1 MNDNVIEFPTK
12 YKGKNVPI
20 IDDLDAVKMREDL
33 DFADNLAEGLMI
45 NLIHNV
51 GENGFDIKKDR
62 FIGDISFLNEVVR
75 GALYRQM
82 GFSHPMQS
90 FMDLIV
96 KTEISKED
104 EQIVTKVNLKKIDE
118 LLPQS
123 KDDGSG
129 DDTSWYES
137 SDTIKLDGAD
147 WW

>member
-1 MNDNVIEFPTK
+1 MSDNVIRFPTT
-12 YKGKNVPI
+12 YKGKDAPKI
-20 IDDLDAVKMREDL
+20 IDMDAQKVTEDL
-33 DFADNLAEGLMI
+33 DFCDNLAEGLMI

-129 DDTSWYES
+129 DDTS
-137 SDTIKLDGAD
+137 
-147 WW
+147 

>member
-1 MNDNVIEFPTK
+1 MSDNVIKFPTT
-12 YKGKNVPI
+12 YKGKDAPKI
-20 IDDLDAVKMREDL
+20 IDMDAQKVTEDL
-33 DFADNLAEGLMI
+33 DFCDNLAEGLMI

-129 DDTSWYES
+129 DDTS
-137 SDTIKLDGAD
+137 
-147 WW
+147 

>member
-12 YKGKNVPI
+12 FKGLKAPKI
-20 IDDLDAVKMREDL
+20 SDLDAVKMQEDL
-33 DFADNLAEGLMI
+33 NFCDNLAEGLMI

-75 GALYRQM
+75 GTLYRQL
-82 GFSHPMQS
+82 GFQHPMQD

-96 KTEISKED
+96 KTELNKED
-104 EQIVTKVNLKKIDE
+104 KTVVTKVNLAKIDD

-123 KDDGSG
+123 KDDGNG
-129 DDTSWYES
+129 DDIS
-137 SDTIKLDGAD
+137 
-147 WW
+147 

>member
-1 MNDNVIEFPTK
+1 MDNIIEFPTK
-12 YKGKNVPI
+12 FKGHKVPI
-20 IDDLDAVKMREDL
+20 IDDLDAVRMREDL

-82 GFSHPMQS
+82 GFAHPMQS

-96 KTEISKED
+96 KTEMSED
-104 EQIVTKVNLKKIDE
+104 EQIVTKVNLNKIDD
-118 LLPQS
+118 LIPQS
-123 KDDGSG
+123 KDDGNG
-129 DDTSWYES
+129 DDIS
-137 SDTIKLDGAD
+137 
-147 WW
+147 

>member
-1 MNDNVIEFPTK
+1 MDNIIEFPTK
-12 YKGKNVPI
+12 FKGHKVPI
-20 IDDLDAVKMREDL
+20 IDDLDALKMREDL

-82 GFSHPMQS
+82 GFAHPMQS

-96 KTEISKED
+96 KTETSD
-104 EQIVTKVNLKKIDE
+104 DNQIITKVKLDKLVE
-118 LLPQS
+118 LMPES
-123 KDDGSG
+123 DNGKE
-129 DDTSWYES
+129 DDTS
-137 SDTIKLDGAD
+137 
-147 WW
+147 

>member
-129 DDTSWYES
+129 DDIS
-137 SDTIKLDGAD
+137 
-147 WW
+147 

>member
-1 MNDNVIEFPTK
+1 
-12 YKGKNVPI
+12 
-20 IDDLDAVKMREDL
+20 MREDL

-129 DDTSWYES
+129 DDTS
-137 SDTIKLDGAD
+137 
-147 WW
+147 

>member
-96 KTEISKED
+96 KIDTNEHKT
-104 EQIVTKVNLKKIDE
+104 IVTRISLNKIED
-118 LLPQS
+118 LIPQS
-123 KDDGSG
+123 KDDGNG
-129 DDTSWYES
+129 DDIS
-137 SDTIKLDGAD
+137 
-147 WW
+147 